1 LPAPCV
7 QEEACRVNNKTE
19 KGTNR
24 FFTQTGLFINPL
36 PYCLWVLY
44 SRHVIFCTPAKKH
57 KKFLIEIFPYRSRL
71 IRAWTFM
78 RSMPK
83 AGQEDIPVCY
93 EKWSEGEQVNKTLE
107 KARKEADQMIEKAK
121 SAPRPEPEKETRRE
135 TEPEA
140 A

>member
-1 LPAPCV
+1 M
-7 QEEACRVNNKTE
+7 
-19 KGTNR
+19 
-24 FFTQTGLFINPL
+24 
-36 PYCLWVLY
+36 
-44 SRHVIFCTPAKKH
+44 
-57 KKFLIEIFPYRSRL
+57 
-71 IRAWTFM
+71 FM
-78 RSMPK
+78 RSTPK

-93 EKWSEGEQVNKTLE
+93 EKWNEGEQVNKALE